1 MRPSI
6 VMVTTNLMNL
16 QLKSQ
21 DSNDGV
27 TGYEK
32 ICESMEL
39 LYISMVKVINQP
51 EELHSIICFN
61 NVMDQQSNNY
71 TITFLQVFLLLLL
84 IFTIIFFFN
93 PLKIQKDS
101 NTKIKF

>member
-1 MRPSI
+1 MRASI

-27 TGYEK
+27 PGYKK

-51 EELHSIICFN
+51 EELHSVICFN
-61 NVMDQQSNNY
+61 NVMDQQSNSY
-71 TITFLQVFLLLLL
+71 TTTFCR
-84 IFTIIFFFN
+84 FFF
-93 PLKIQKDS
+93 
-101 NTKIKF
+101 FYC